1 MTVPAPQPE
10 SNSLKAIIRSLMPF
24 VYSTAASLIAHL
36 GYHVSMKSTVEI
48 VAIVG
53 AALTILLHA
62 LETQWPAIGIF
73 LGYVGAPV
81 YAPSTKVS
89 QAQQIAQLEA
99 QIASLVASNEEKATP
114 STPSDGN
121 AAPPVTT

>member
-53 AALTILLHA
+53 GALTILLHA

-114 STPSDGN
+114 SAASD
-121 AAPPVTT
+121 APVTT